1 MRYDKSSKN
10 SKSSSFM
17 LKSMLFGLLSG
28 LLVCTVFL
36 ILFSFVFV
44 KIGAMPYNI
53 VQLLAMLSS
62 ALGSFTAGYTTLKIQ
77 REKGLYLGALS
88 GLMLFCVFTL
98 TGFIV
103 SREGFTYLT
112 IVKLILLVFTGALGG
127 IISANRKK

>member
-10 SKSSSFM
+10 SKSSSFI

-44 KIGAMPYNI
+44 KIGAMPHNI

-62 ALGSFTAGYTTLKIQ
+62 AFGSFTAGYTTLKIQ

-88 GLMLFCVFTL
+88 GLMLFFVFTL

>member
-44 KIGAMPYNI
+44 KIGAMPHNI

-62 ALGSFTAGYTTLKIQ
+62 ALGSFTAGYTTLKIK
-77 REKGLYLGALS
+77 REKGLYRGARS
-88 GLMLFCVFTL
+88 GLMLFCVCTL

-112 IVKLILLVFTGALGG
+112 IVKLILLVFTSALGG